1 MLQLMRLETATSWL
15 VAAALGA
22 PLTSQAP
29 PAGFEVVDFEID
41 LGVLPG
47 QLRFDRELLRVA
59 PDSRVRLTLK
69 NTDAMQH
76 NFVLCVRGEGVAARV
91 AAATLRLGAA
101 ASEKHYVPDSDEV
114 LASTKA
120 IFLDQS
126 DTIWFRA
133 PSEPGD
139 YPYVCTL
146 PGHSF
151 TMKGLLRVGAD
162 ASAPAAAP
170 IENLRFRVF
179 RGSWRKLPDFSKLT
193 PFREGD
199 LEGGLLDLAP
209 LGERKNFGAVFT
221 GSIEARAAGSHTF
234 FLNSDD
240 GSRVFVDD
248 REVVAYDGVHGA
260 SEEQRGVVDLAAGP
274 HQLRVEFFQGGG
286 GQSLLL
292 DVAGPDGERRKL
304 WTRKQ
309 RPARIT
315 PIAVHHH
322 PVVMRVHVEGAAAR
336 TIAVGMPGGMNYC
349 FDAGQCCVQFG
360 WAGAFLDV
368 GPDRDGRG
376 GRPCKTLGPRFSV
389 GNSGWPL
396 RVGAGAQPA
405 VKFRGYRTKPTPAFE
420 LEWGGRALT
429 WEVEP
434 APAGV
439 GLRYTFTFAS
449 PLAAAAEFVVDPDG
463 LSLSSSLGAL
473 EAGRLSVPAGCERFS
488 VTLQQ
493 KGGVR

>member
-1 MLQLMRLETATSWL
+1 MVCRKLPFW
-15 VAAALGA
+15 VIAAALCA
-22 PLTSQAP
+22 TVPAQSP
-29 PAGFEVVDFEID
+29 PEGFAEVDFDIA

-47 QLRFDRELLRVA
+47 QLRFDRELLSVT
-59 PDSRVRLTLK
+59 PGSKVKLTLN

-133 PSEPGD
+133 PGEPGD
-139 YPYVCTL
+139 YPFVCTL

-151 TMKGLLRVGAD
+151 TMKGVLRVGAD
-162 ASAPAAAP
+162 AGPAAAP
-170 IENLRFRVF
+170 IENLRYRVF
-179 RGSWRKLPDFSKLT
+179 RGSWRALPDFDALT

-199 LEGGLLDLAP
+199 LDGGLLDLGS

-221 GSIEARAAGSHTF
+221 GTLEARGGGAHTF

-240 GSRVFVDD
+240 GSRVFVDG
-248 REVVAYDGVHGA
+248 REVVSYDGVHGA
-260 SEEQRGVVDLAAGP
+260 SEEQRGVVSLAAGP

-286 GQSLLL
+286 GQSLVL

-304 WTRKQ
+304 WTKKQ
-309 RPARIT
+309 RPARVT

-322 PVVMRVHVEGAAAR
+322 PVVMRVHVEGAAPR
-336 TIAVGMPGGMNYC
+336 SVAVGMPGGMNCC

-389 GNSGWPL
+389 GNLGWPL
-396 RVGAGAQPA
+396 RVGSGAQPPA
-405 VKFRGYRTKPTPAFE
+405 RFVGYRTKPGPAFE
-420 LEWGGRALT
+420 VDWGGRLVT
-429 WEVEP
+429 WEV
-434 APAGV
+434 APAAEGV
-439 GLRYTFTFAS
+439 GLRYAFTFAT
-449 PLAAAAEFVVDPDG
+449 PLDREATFAVDPDG
-463 LSLSSSLGAL
+463 VELASSLGA
-473 EAGRLSVPAGCERFS
+473 ADGGRLPLPVGCEGFS
-488 VTLQQ
+488 VTVSS
-493 KGGVR
+493 KGDVR